1 MKDTMLDKLQK
12 FGLNLYEAKAYAS
25 LLKTGTANAY
35 KISKESGIPR
45 ARIYDVLESIT
56 KLGLAMVEESSENVK
71 IYTPVPSKIF
81 LERIKKEWESDYE
94 EVKSNLQD
102 LEAEEKKQDIY
113 VFTVKGKENITAYCR
128 QLLKEA
134 DQYVIISMWS
144 QMYELLLPELEQCRK
159 RGCNVL
165 GISHDIKNPIEGIE
179 KHFNSKTHN
188 MPENMH
194 WFIVSADGKKLLY
207 GYSAEI
213 DKDAFYTEDASHIY
227 LMEDYILHD
236 MVINRFIED
245 KEDKEDK
252 DKMVQM
258 MQEIVGKI
266 KG

>member
-12 FGLNLYEAKAYAS
+12 FGLNLYEAKAYVS
-25 LLKTGTANAY
+25 LLQIGTANAY

-56 KLGLAMVEESSENVK
+56 NLGLAMVEESSENVK

-81 LERIKKEWESDYE
+81 LERIKEEWESDYE

-102 LEAEEKKQDIY
+102 LEAEEKKQEIY

-134 DQYVIISMWS
+134 SQYVMISMWS
-144 QMYELLLPELEQCRK
+144 QMYELLLSELEECK
-159 RGCNVL
+159 SRGCNVL
-165 GISHDIKNPIEGIE
+165 GIGHDIENPMEGIE
-179 KHFNSKTHN
+179 KHVPGKSHN
-188 MPENMH
+188 MPEHMH
-194 WFIVSADGKKLLY
+194 WFILSVDGKKLLY
-207 GYSAEI
+207 GYSVEI

-236 MVINRFIED
+236 MVVNRFIED
-245 KEDKEDK
+245 KGNR
-252 DKMVQM
+252 DKMVHE
-258 MQEIVGKI
+258 MQEILNKTNRLN
-266 KG
+266 

>member
-25 LLKTGTANAY
+25 LLKIGTSNAY

-56 KLGLAMVEESSENVK
+56 KRGLAMVEESSENVK

-81 LERIKKEWESDYE
+81 LEKIKKEWESDYE

-102 LEAEEKKQDIY
+102 LEAEENKQDIY
-113 VFTVKGKENITAYCR
+113 VFTVKGKENIVAYCR
-128 QLLKEA
+128 QLLNEA
-134 DQYVIISMWS
+134 DQYVIISMWN
-144 QMYELLLPELEQCRK
+144 QMYELLLPELEECK
-159 RGCNVL
+159 ERGCNVL
-165 GISHDIKNPIEGIE
+165 GIE
-179 KHFNSKTHN
+179 KHFNSKIHN

-194 WFIVSADGKKLLY
+194 WFILSADGKKLLY

-213 DKDAFYTEDASHIY
+213 DKDAFYTEDSSHIY

-236 MVINRFIED
+236 MVINRLIEN
-245 KEDKEDK
+245 KGDK
-252 DKMVQM
+252 DRMTQM
-258 MQEIVGKI
+258 MQEFVRKI
-266 KG
+266 KE